1 MKNVLMGLLFL
12 LSLLICFQG
21 CKKDE
26 VVDAELIVSPE
37 QIMLNG
43 LDTAIIY
50 LSTSPE
56 TEVTWQ
62 VSGAPDW
69 LEINPTSGKLKGSIT
84 EVQLVSR
91 LEGLDQE
98 QYFEQVEIISNKA
111 GKGSCTV
118 ILYVGSNPVAT
129 LSPNTLN
136 FQAGTDSLYL
146 SLANTGSGNLE
157 WQLLTTVEWLHI
169 IPSSGFCEGG
179 DDRNILVKVVRE
191 NMAVGDYNASI
202 QLVSNTSMPVQDVPV
217 QMAVPE
223 SYTIA
228 TRIDTVYFGFFFEER
243 ELYISNSGNMTF
255 TWDLDIPEGYL
266 AADNLSGSLDPGD
279 SARVVITADR
289 QGLASGTYLS
299 DLVFSNNKGGTLA
312 VPVVVKK
319 YAEEKWLLEGKI
331 IDAEYDRVHDV
342 IIAVTDYPYRLIKLN
357 PVSQTMTEVSLGL
370 APICISVNPAGT
382 HAVVGHDA
390 NVTYIDLLSMSKI
403 NVFNTPEIAFDI
415 VIAPNS
421 YAYIFPATGQ
431 WTNILCLNL
440 ATGSQSQSAGYSIRE
455 TTRAKLHPSGEYI
468 YGADNGV
475 SPSDFEKYDIRL
487 GTAELMYDSPY
498 HGDFSFGGDIW
509 ISDDGSRLFA
519 RSRNVFISTTNPA
532 TDMTYNGQLSGDTYL
547 QTLDHSSASG
557 SIFAIGFGG
566 DVWDTFPSDEVR
578 MYEDV
583 YLNYTGSIT
592 LPGFM
597 VPDGS
602 GDGTYFK
609 SEGHFGFF
617 NSNGDKFF
625 VLVRAQEGSGMLNDW
640 AVAILQ

>member
-1 MKNVLMGLLFL
+1 MKNILLGLLIL

-69 LEINPTSGKLKGSIT
+69 LEINPTSGKLNGSIT

-91 LEGLDQE
+91 IEGLDQE
-98 QYFEQVEIISNKA
+98 QYIEQVEIISNKA
-111 GKGSCTV
+111 GKGSCVV

-129 LSPNTLN
+129 LSPSTLN

-146 SLANTGSGNLE
+146 SLSNTGSGNLE

-169 IPSSGFCEGG
+169 IPSSGFCQGG

-202 QLVSNTSMPVQDVPV
+202 KLVSNTLIPVQDVSV

-223 SYTIA
+223 SYTMAI
-228 TRIDTVYFGFFFEER
+228 RIDTVYFGFFFEER
-243 ELYISNSGNMTF
+243 ELYIRNSGNMTF
-255 TWDLDIPEGYL
+255 TWDLDLIEGYL

-289 QGLASGTYLS
+289 QGLAAGTYLS
-299 DLVFSNNKGGTLA
+299 DLVFLNNKGGTLA
-312 VPVVVKK
+312 VPVLVKK

-370 APICISVNPAGT
+370 SPICISVNPAGT

-415 VIAPNS
+415 VIASNS

-440 ATGSQSQSAGYSIRE
+440 ANGSQSQSAGYSIRE

-468 YGADNGV
+468 YGANNGV

-509 ISDDGSRLFA
+509 ISDDGNRLFA

-532 TDMTYNGQLSGDTYL
+532 TDMTYNGQLSGDSYL

-557 SIFAIGFGG
+557 SIFAVGFGG
-566 DVWDTFPSDEVR
+566 DVWDTYPSDEVR

-583 YLNYTGSIT
+583 FLNYTGSIT

-617 NSNGDKFF
+617 NSSGEKFF

-640 AVAILQ
+640 AVATVE